1 MSPPPPPL
9 QDSLDISGA
18 ISSRPSHLFGI
29 SSCRTSCQGR
39 LLQFASIEVP
49 IGRRESNL
57 SALGSLRELLSSCRT
72 RLIYTVLSARD
83 ALTAFLRKNH
93 RLIFRKYL
101 PADQVGLLARICY
114 SRCILFTILGRRF
127 LAVEGVLPV
136 ESRQSEEGKSPRT
149 RTAAVRMRKQGRR

>member
-29 SSCRTSCQGR
+29 SSCRTSCQG

-114 SRCILFTILGRRF
+114 SRCILFTILGRF

-136 ESRQSEEGKSPRT
+136 ESRHSEEGKSPRT
-149 RTAAVRMRKQGRR
+149 LRTAAAAAP

>member
-93 RLIFRKYL
+93 RLIFIE
-101 PADQVGLLARICY
+101 GNIC
-114 SRCILFTILGRRF
+114 RPTKLGCWHAFVILGAYYSPSSGGSSRSKGFCPSSQDSRRR
-127 LAVEGVLPV
+127 G
-136 ESRQSEEGKSPRT
+136 SPP
-149 RTAAVRMRKQGRR
+149 GRCGRPRPP

>member
-1 MSPPPPPL
+1 MSPPPPV
-9 QDSLDISGA
+9 QCKTRWAREVS
-18 ISSRPSHLFGI
+18 SHLCGI

-93 RLIFRKYL
+93 RLIFIE
-101 PADQVGLLARICY
+101 GNIC
-114 SRCILFTILGRRF
+114 RPTKLGCWHAFVILGAYYSPSSGGSSRSKGFCPSSQDSRRR
-127 LAVEGVLPV
+127 GSPP
-136 ESRQSEEGKSPRT
+136 GPRT